1 MKTVF
6 QFLFV
11 GLCWA
16 FLGQAQAQVAIG
28 TTPSPVRIAG
38 EQGGRVAGGEWSST
52 EIKGKVYT
60 VMYVDPDEKDVNE
73 HVERSLKAE
82 NFPRDRYGS
91 IAIVNTAATWKPDA
105 VIRMILKGKQKDYPD
120 SIYVMDQDKVLVK
133 KWGLKD
139 DSYHVLTFDKD
150 GRVLYSKAG
159 TLNERDIQE
168 LKKIIRTHL

>member
-1 MKTVF
+1 MKTGF
-6 QFLFV
+6 HLFIAGLFL
-11 GLCWA
+11 A
-16 FLGQAQAQVAIG
+16 FLGQANAQLAMG
-28 TTPSPVRIAG
+28 TAPSPVRITG
-38 EQGGRVAGGEWSST
+38 GQGGRIAGGDWSST

-150 GRVLYSKAG
+150 GKLLYSKAG
-159 TLNERDIQE
+159 ALNERDIQE
-168 LKKIIRTHL
+168 LKKIIRANL